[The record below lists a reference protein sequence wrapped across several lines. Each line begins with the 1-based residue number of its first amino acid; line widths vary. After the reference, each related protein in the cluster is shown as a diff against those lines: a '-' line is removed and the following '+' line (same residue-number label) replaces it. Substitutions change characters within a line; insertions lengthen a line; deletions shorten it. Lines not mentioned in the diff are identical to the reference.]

1 MRCTVLVAS
10 AGLMIG
16 AAAVAKPFNRNWAP
30 TAAPW
35 LVHVDVEAAMKSE
48 IGKLGFEG
56 PEPILAEVQNDIM
69 EDLGFD
75 LFAEVRSVTIYGLTV
90 EQENPVVIISTT
102 PAAEA
107 KMNELVA
114 QMNLT
119 GVEERGRMIY
129 AMDAHGPEEAHVGA
143 ILPGADANERIMV
156 IARDNPALHA
166 AIDIVEGKG
175 RLEANLDQ
183 SPLSRGPATGS
194 IVFVSASEIDRGL
207 DIQPVSLVLQKAEG
221 MRFDLGETSGQMYME
236 MDLRTIGEQEAVQ
249 MQQMIQGGLAM
260 AQFAASKEPA
270 FAEIA
275 ALAASMNLTADGRD
289 VALRFRH
296 DSKDLMERLLRLQES
311 AMHEENHDHDHDHD
325 AGDVEVF
332 RHKIKV
338 GEDGAIEE

>member
-16 AAAVAKPFNRNWAP
+16 AAAVAKPFNRNCAP

-75 LFAEVRSVTIYGLTV
+75 LFAEVRSVTIYGLTA
-90 EQENPVVIISTT
+90 EQDNPVIIISTT
-102 PAAEA
+102 PTAET
-107 KMNELVA
+107 KMGEVVGEMHVA
-114 QMNLT
+114 

-129 AMDAHGPEEAHVGA
+129 TMDAHGEEDSHVGA
-143 ILPGADANERIMV
+143 FIPGADASERILV

-175 RLEANLDQ
+175 KLDANLDQ
-183 SPLSRGPATGS
+183 SPLSRAPSVGS

-207 DIQPVSLVLQKAEG
+207 DIEPVSVVLQKAEG
-221 MRFDLGETSGQMYME
+221 MRFDLGETGGQMYME
-236 MDLRTIGEQEAVQ
+236 VDLRTTGEQEAVQ
-249 MQQMIQGGLAM
+249 IQQMIQGGLAM
-260 AQFAASKEPA
+260 AQFVAANEPQ

-275 ALAASMNLTADGRD
+275 ALTGGMNLTAEGRD

-296 DSKDLMERLLRLQES
+296 DSKDLLERLNRLHQH
-311 AMHEENHDHDHDHD
+311 AGHDDGQHEEPAD
-325 AGDVEVF
+325 GEIEVF
-332 RHKIKV
+332 RHKVKV
-338 GEDGAIEE
+338 GEDGKI

>member
-1 MRCTVLVAS
+1 MRCTFLVAS
-10 AGLMIG
+10 AGLMLG

-30 TAAPW
+30 TSAPW
-35 LVHVDVEAAMKSE
+35 LVHVDVEAALKSE

-102 PAAEA
+102 PVAEA
-107 KMNELVA
+107 KLGELTGEMQLA
-114 QMNLT
+114 
-119 GVEERGRMIY
+119 GVEERGRTIY
-129 AMDAHGPEEAHVGA
+129 RMDAHGEELAHVGA
-143 ILPGADANERIMV
+143 FIAGADAGERILV
-156 IARDNPALHA
+156 VAHDNEALHS

-175 RLEANLDQ
+175 RLDANLDQ
-183 SPLSRGPATGS
+183 SPLSRAPGSGS
-194 IVFVSASEIDRGL
+194 IVYVSASEIDRGL
-207 DIQPVSLVLQKAEG
+207 DIEPVSVVLQKAEG
-221 MRFDLGETSGQMYME
+221 MRFDLGETGGQMYME
-236 MDLRTIGEQEAVQ
+236 MDLRTTGDQEAVQ
-249 MQQMIQGGLAM
+249 IQQMIQGGLAM

-275 ALAASMNLTADGRD
+275 ALAGSMNLTADGRD

-296 DSKDLMERLLRLQES
+296 DSKDVLERLSRLQES
-311 AMHEENHDHDHDHD
+311 AMHDMDHD
-325 AGDVEVF
+325 ADHEEGDVEVF

>member
-16 AAAVAKPFNRNWAP
+16 AAAIAKPFNRNWAP

-35 LVHVDVEAAMKSE
+35 LVHVDVEAAMKSQ

-56 PEPILAEVQNDIM
+56 PEPILAEVQKDIM
-69 EDLGFD
+69 EDMGFD

-114 QMNLT
+114 HMNLT

-129 AMDAHGPEEAHVGA
+129 AMDAHGPEQAHVGA
-143 ILPGADANERIMV
+143 ILPGADASERIMV

-183 SPLSRGPATGS
+183 SPLSRAPSVGS
-194 IVFVSASEIDRGL
+194 IVYVSASEIDRGL
-207 DIQPVSLVLQKAEG
+207 DIEPVSVVLQKAEG
-221 MRFDLGETSGQMYME
+221 MRFDLGETGGQMYME

-249 MQQMIQGGLAM
+249 IQQMIQGGLAM
-260 AQFAASKEPA
+260 AQFVASKEPA
-270 FAEIA
+270 FVEIA

-296 DSKDLMERLLRLQES
+296 DSKDVMERLQRLHES
-311 AMHEENHDHDHDHD
+311 HEHELGADIDHEH
-325 AGDVEVF
+325 GEVEVF